1 MMGLNGVLLYYV
13 YVFQFSHLVKPN
25 LLLCSVFSALMCRS
39 ARNNLLVYAISYGIS
54 KSTVF
59 YLYAV
64 VFRFGALLVI
74 QPTDHFAYVPFFDVF
89 RVFIAIVFGGAA
101 IGQASAFA
109 PDFTK
114 AKLSANRIFFML
126 DRKPLIDN
134 YSDEGQEPV
143 SSLAVIG
150 VGGKYF
156 AKKFFYDTHEGSM
169 LCFMLKTSFKSSLVY
184 YFTVFL

>member
-1 MMGLNGVLLYYV
+1 M
-13 YVFQFSHLVKPN
+13 
-25 LLLCSVFSALMCRS
+25 
-39 ARNNLLVYAISYGIS
+39 YAISYGIS

-59 YLYAV
+59 YLYAI
-64 VFRFGALLVI
+64 VFRFGALLVT

-126 DRKPLIDN
+126 DRKPLINN
-134 YSDEGQEPV
+134 YSDEGERSV
-143 SSLAVIG
+143 SLCNYVRVGEKVYTLQLSLLRAV
-150 VGGKYF
+150 K
-156 AKKFFYDTHEGSM
+156 
-169 LCFMLKTSFKSSLVY
+169 
-184 YFTVFL
+184 

>member
-1 MMGLNGVLLYYV
+1 MFGG
-13 YVFQFSHLVKPN
+13 
-25 LLLCSVFSALMCRS
+25 ALMISRYQFNCINFSCRS
-39 ARNNLLVYAISYGIS
+39 SRNNLLVYAISYGIS
-54 KSTVF
+54 KSTIF
-59 YLYAV
+59 YLYAI
-64 VFRFGALLVI
+64 VFRFGALLVT

-134 YSDEGQEPV
+134 YSDEGETPV
-143 SSLAVIG
+143 SLCNYVR
-150 VGGKYF
+150 VGEKVYTLQLS
-156 AKKFFYDTHEGSM
+156 FF
-169 LCFMLKTSFKSSLVY
+169 CFGL
-184 YFTVFL
+184 